1 MRVLSPDRTCVQVDG
16 LSGRRYTARDG
27 VLHMSERDGAA
38 LIAAGGIR
46 PGLTGQTRAAL
57 GYRCPVCGHGSFF
70 KRCGKCGAGCAR
82 EA

>member
-16 LSGRRYTARDG
+16 LSGARYTARDG
-27 VLHMSERDGAA
+27 VLQMSERDGAA

-46 PGLTGQTRAAL
+46 PGLTGQTRAGL
-57 GYRCPVCGHGSFF
+57 GYRCTGCGHGSFF
-70 KRCGKCGAGCAR
+70 KRCGKCGAECAK